1 MTIRGG
7 STVASS
13 AVASADSNRASRIV
27 SVTLLAD
34 LGVRQRAHWVHLT
47 IAPASGRHCRLGFS
61 AAVTQARRK
70 RVTALTAAHCP
81 DGELKERKQ

>member
-1 MTIRGG
+1 MTLRGG

-13 AVASADSNRASRIV
+13 AVASAVRNRRIV
-27 SVTLLAD
+27 SVTLLAG
-34 LGVRQRAHWVHLT
+34 LGVRQRAHRTHLT
-47 IAPASGRHCRLGFS
+47 IAPASVRHRRLGFS

-81 DGELKERKQ
+81 DRELKERKQ